1 MAQVLAFFFTEMSD
15 YYTVSWDA
23 VFFSKPEFVQSWKK
37 IICNCTEVV
46 GSLLQ
51 LYHDTVYFFTTLLP
65 REPPW
70 IAMQIDI
77 FRKSH
82 FGHDYQGLLHYIS
95 IFFNA
100 TKLWNIPKKKNLHLK
115 CQPEGISR
123 KLFFIIACGSIIVG
137 NDVAQVTPSILY
149 RQAVFIIRR
158 VERRSK
164 AFPHINFQL
173 LVLCW
178 NVLKLLS
185 LGLGG
190 KEKKD
195 MPGFEGLGYRQHI
208 AQILQR
214 SVV

>member
-1 MAQVLAFFFTEMSD
+1 MNCNANWHFSQKSFW
-15 YYTVSWDA
+15 SWLSRSIA
-23 VFFSKPEFVQSWKK
+23 
-37 IICNCTEVV
+37 
-46 GSLLQ
+46 
-51 LYHDTVYFFTTLLP
+51 LYFYFFQCYTALKYT
-65 REPPW
+65 
-70 IAMQIDI
+70 
-77 FRKSH
+77 
-82 FGHDYQGLLHYIS
+82 
-95 IFFNA
+95 
-100 TKLWNIPKKKNLHLK
+100 KKNLHLK

-190 KEKKD
+190 KEKKRYAWLRGAWLQAAYSTD
-195 MPGFEGLGYRQHI
+195 IAKVGCLACFAREKLLLCGL
-208 AQILQR
+208 AWSPLKKEMKK
-214 SVV
+214 

>member
-1 MAQVLAFFFTEMSD
+1 MILYIFLRLCCQGNHHELQCKLTFFAKVILVM
-15 YYTVSWDA
+15 
-23 VFFSKPEFVQSWKK
+23 
-37 IICNCTEVV
+37 IIKVYCT
-46 GSLLQ
+46 
-51 LYHDTVYFFTTLLP
+51 
-65 REPPW
+65 
-70 IAMQIDI
+70 I
-77 FRKSH
+77 FL
-82 FGHDYQGLLHYIS
+82 F
-95 IFFNA
+95 FFNA
-100 TKLWNIPKKKNLHLK
+100 TQLWNLPKKNLHLK

-190 KEKKD
+190 KEKKICLALR
-195 MPGFEGLGYRQHI
+195 GLVTGSI
-208 AQILQR
+208 
-214 SVV
+214 

>member
-1 MAQVLAFFFTEMSD
+1 MILYIFLRLCCQGNHHELQCKLTFFAKVILVM
-15 YYTVSWDA
+15 
-23 VFFSKPEFVQSWKK
+23 
-37 IICNCTEVV
+37 IIKVYCT
-46 GSLLQ
+46 
-51 LYHDTVYFFTTLLP
+51 
-65 REPPW
+65 
-70 IAMQIDI
+70 I
-77 FRKSH
+77 FL
-82 FGHDYQGLLHYIS
+82 F
-95 IFFNA
+95 FFNA
-100 TKLWNIPKKKNLHLK
+100 TKLWNLPKNLHLK
-115 CQPEGISR
+115 YQPEGISR

-190 KEKKD
+190 KGKKKICLASR
-195 MPGFEGLGYRQHI
+195 GLVTGSI
-208 AQILQR
+208 
-214 SVV
+214 

>member
-23 VFFSKPEFVQSWKK
+23 VFFFKTR
-37 IICNCTEVV
+37 ICPKLEKNN
-46 GSLLQ
+46 LQ
-51 LYHDTVYFFTTLLP
+51 LHRSSWLFVAAISWYCIFFYDFVAKGTTMNCNANWHFSQKSFWSWLSRSIALYFYFFQCYK
-65 REPPW
+65 
-70 IAMQIDI
+70 A
-77 FRKSH
+77 FK
-82 FGHDYQGLLHYIS
+82 
-95 IFFNA
+95 N
-100 TKLWNIPKKKNLHLK
+100 TKKKKKNLHLK

-190 KEKKD
+190 KEKKKICLASR
-195 MPGFEGLGYRQHI
+195 GLVTGSI
-208 AQILQR
+208 
-214 SVV
+214 